1 MERLL
6 SLFGLFAIIGIAY
19 ALSSHRKAISWRI
32 VITGLV
38 LQFTFAIL
46 ILKTGPGQFVFKWT
60 GDRVTELLGFTQVG
74 SGFIFGSLVQNVQ
87 GFGFIFA
94 FQVLPTIIFV
104 SSIMA
109 VLYHLGVMQL
119 IVNVIAK
126 VMVKTM
132 GTSGA
137 ESLSAAANIFV
148 GQTEAPLLIKPY
160 VTDMTRSELMA
171 IMTGG
176 MATVAGGVLAA
187 YIGMGVPANHLLAAS
202 VMAAPAGLLLAKI
215 MVPETEE
222 PKTKGAVQASSEKID
237 SNVIEAA
244 ARGAGEG
251 LSLALNVA
259 AMLLAFIAL
268 IAMLNGGL
276 GALGAMVGLPNLS
289 MQLILSYVFAPLAFV
304 MGVGTTW
311 TDVSSFAN
319 LLGQKLVLNE
329 FVAYADLSKIV
340 SGAEG
345 ALPLSERGAIMATYA
360 LCGFANL
367 SSIAI
372 QIGGIGGIAPSARG
386 TISKLGVRAMTAGF
400 LASCMT
406 ACIAGVLL

>member
-1 MERLL
+1 MERLI
-6 SLFGLFAIIGIAY
+6 SLVGIFAIMGIAY
-19 ALSSHRKAISWRI
+19 LMSTHRKMVNFRI
-32 VITGLV
+32 VFWGLA
-38 LQFTFAIL
+38 LQISFAAL
-46 ILKTGPGQFVFKWT
+46 ILKTPQGRWVFQKA
-60 GDRVTELLGFTQVG
+60 GDAVTSVLEFTKVG
-74 SGFIFGSLVQNVQ
+74 SSFLFGDLITQIPT
-87 GFGFIFA
+87 FGFIFA

-109 VLYHLGVMQL
+109 VLYHLGIMQA

-126 VMVKTM
+126 IMVKAM

-160 VTDMTRSELMA
+160 VNDMTRSELMA

-176 MATVAGGVLAA
+176 MATVAGGVMAG
-187 YIGMGVPANHLLAAS
+187 YIGMGIPANHLIAAS

-215 MVPETEE
+215 MVPETGE
-222 PKTKGAVQASSEKID
+222 PKTKGAVKASSEKID
-237 SNVIEAA
+237 SNLIEAA

-251 LSLALNVA
+251 LQLALNVG

-268 IAMLNGGL
+268 IAMVNGGF
-276 GALGAMVGLPNLS
+276 GALGQVLRLPFELS
-289 MQLILSYVFAPLAFV
+289 LQSMLAIPGGILAAV
-304 MGVGTTW
+304 MGVPLADIW
-311 TDVSSFAN
+311 TFGS

-329 FVAYADLSKIV
+329 FVAYAGLSDIIKGT
-340 SGAEG
+340 ST
-345 ALPLSERGAIMATYA
+345 LQLSERSIAMATYA

-386 TISKLGVRAMTAGF
+386 DIAQLGLRAMTAGF
-400 LASCMT
+400 LATCMT
-406 ACIAGVLL
+406 ACVAGLLL

>member
-6 SLFGLFAIIGIAY
+6 SLFGLFVIIGIAY

-38 LQFTFAIL
+38 LQFVFAVL

-74 SGFIFGSLVQNVQ
+74 SSFIFGSLVQNIQ

-171 IMTGG
+171 IMT
-176 MATVAGGVLAA
+176 
-187 YIGMGVPANHLLAAS
+187 
-202 VMAAPAGLLLAKI
+202 
-215 MVPETEE
+215 
-222 PKTKGAVQASSEKID
+222 
-237 SNVIEAA
+237 
-244 ARGAGEG
+244 
-251 LSLALNVA
+251 
-259 AMLLAFIAL
+259 
-268 IAMLNGGL
+268 
-276 GALGAMVGLPNLS
+276 
-289 MQLILSYVFAPLAFV
+289 
-304 MGVGTTW
+304 
-311 TDVSSFAN
+311 
-319 LLGQKLVLNE
+319 
-329 FVAYADLSKIV
+329 
-340 SGAEG
+340 
-345 ALPLSERGAIMATYA
+345 
-360 LCGFANL
+360 
-367 SSIAI
+367 
-372 QIGGIGGIAPSARG
+372 
-386 TISKLGVRAMTAGF
+386 
-400 LASCMT
+400 
-406 ACIAGVLL
+406 